1 MPACDYGAES
11 EVVCKK
17 YDYGA
22 ERAVG
27 RPDNIPTER
36 LPKTIGS
43 DIITG
48 QGEVMN
54 VKEKL

>member
-17 YDYGA
+17 CDYGA

-27 RPDNIPTER
+27 EYNIPTER